1 MQYQLLVQIIHQL
14 TSSGGAS
21 IKLNKLNMPGRT
33 PKSLSHMITR
43 IKAEAKAFSSAAATS
58 GGGGGSAASSPAK
71 SGRGAGSG
79 GGVKKRAS
87 SGGGAA
93 ATARAKA
100 KKQKLVEEEDGEQQ
114 EESDGEFETKPAI
127 KKEPKAG
134 MAGDVDEDLYGPDST
149 DGEV

>member
-21 IKLNKLNMPGRT
+21 IKLNELNMPGRT
-33 PKSLSHMITR
+33 PKSLSHMVT
-43 IKAEAKAFSSAAATS
+43 KFKSEAKTFSSAAATS
-58 GGGGGSAASSPAK
+58 CGGGGSAASSPAK

-79 GGVKKRAS
+79 GVKKRAS
-87 SGGGAA
+87 GGGGAA